1 MDIYSKTRD
10 GQYEGQN
17 RLELIHKWING
28 RMPLIGIGS
37 VFTADDALNAVED
50 VGVELVALGREILLD
65 YDFVGKIK
73 EGRESEIISYFD
85 PEREDNHE
93 LPPKLWQQFNNGFI
107 LYLEK
112 INNIFK
118 ARKDHLPMIISSF
131 LHFYRIFGIL

>member
-1 MDIYSKTRD
+1 
-10 GQYEGQN
+10 
-17 RLELIHKWING
+17 
-28 RMPLIGIGS
+28 MPLIGIGS

-85 PEREDNHE
+85 PEREDNHDYR
-93 LPPKLWQQFNNGFI
+93 LNYGNNLIMVFI

-118 ARKDHLPMIISSF
+118 ARK
-131 LHFYRIFGIL
+131 YQ